1 MKLKEIFYGLG
12 LRPSVR
18 EYPYDL
24 RHVHLGGDGD
34 VEVAIW
40 RHPSVV
46 RRLESG
52 RAVEVSQRS
61 IDVLRAFLEPG
72 DVAVDI
78 GAHTG
83 DSTLPIALAVGRSG
97 VVFAFEPNLY
107 AFKVLLANAGLNCTK
122 THIIPM
128 NLAATPH
135 DGTYEFQYSDAG
147 FCNGGFHQGISPW
160 KHGHFFKLKVTGRH
174 LPTLLAADFPAES
187 QRIRYVKIDTEG
199 FDRAVAGSLRD
210 WLVGQ
215 RPYLKTEMYKHTPR
229 EEREGYY
236 RDLRDLGYTLYRIA
250 DDDQDYRT
258 HALDER
264 DLMKWSHFDVFA
276 EPQV

>member
-1 MKLKEIFYGLG
+1 M
-12 LRPSVR
+12 STW
-18 EYPYDL
+18 
-24 RHVHLGGDGD
+24 
-34 VEVAIW
+34 VA
-40 RHPSVV
+40 
-46 RRLESG
+46 
-52 RAVEVSQRS
+52 
-61 IDVLRAFLEPG
+61 
-72 DVAVDI
+72 
-78 GAHTG
+78 TG
-83 DSTLPIALAVGRSG
+83 TSKSRSG
-97 VVFAFEPNLY
+97 DTRASSGASSP
-107 AFKVLLANAGLNCTK
+107 AGQWKSHSGPSTCW
-122 THIIPM
+122 
-128 NLAATPH
+128 ATGPIWPPVI
-135 DGTYEFQYSDAG
+135 
-147 FCNGGFHQGISPW
+147 CNGGFHQGISPW
-160 KHGHFFKLKVTGRH
+160 KHGHFFQLQVTGRH